1 MYNVKKTSFPLIFQ
15 QEDLKGGEQPT
26 TQQKQEYRSS
36 PTTTEEVQWSY
47 TDPQGKVQGK
57 LSVLAVRNQMVHG
70 VAHVIL

>member
-1 MYNVKKTSFPLIFQ
+1 MYNVKKKASFPLIFQ
-15 QEDLKGGEQPT
+15 QEDLKEEEPPT

-57 LSVLAVRNQMVHG
+57 LAGFALETRWCTE
-70 VAHVIL
+70 

>member
-1 MYNVKKTSFPLIFQ
+1 MKKKTSFPLIFQ
-15 QEDLKGGEQPT
+15 QEDLKEEDQPT

-57 LSVLAVRNQMVHG
+57 LSVLAVRNQMVQI
-70 VAHVIL
+70 VK

>member
-15 QEDLKGGEQPT
+15 QEDLKEGEQPT

-57 LSVLAVRNQMVHG
+57 LSVLAVRNQMVHR

>member
-15 QEDLKGGEQPT
+15 QEDLKEGEQPT

-57 LSVLAVRNQMVHG
+57 LSVFAVRNQMVHG

>member
-1 MYNVKKTSFPLIFQ
+1 MIFQ
-15 QEDLKGGEQPT
+15 QEDLKEGEQPT

-57 LSVLAVRNQMVHG
+57 LSVLAVRNQMVHE